1 MLRIGKWFALHAFW
15 DELMVP
21 GIDSTNNHKSREDAA
36 RELVQKVLLAPE
48 LLHDPSV
55 TSFVADGKYARKS
68 WGSWELALDGLVER
82 LSRLEQLE
90 DNFDRTLLTEKL
102 ESMRELA
109 YGASHEINNPLANI
123 SSRAQTLLRDETD
136 PERRRKLATINSQAF
151 RAHEMIADM
160 MLFAKPPDLVREN
173 VNLSDLIAQVLEEL
187 SGRADEQGTALLV
200 TGTSDDCW
208 LSADATHLSVAL
220 RALCRNSLE
229 AIGAGGQV
237 TVSLVAAEDSVEL
250 SVTDTGPGIP
260 MEVRKHLF
268 DPFYSGREAGR
279 GLGFGLS
286 KCWRIVELHGG
297 SIEVGE
303 NTNEYTRFTI
313 RLPRRIEQ
321 PKQSSPPLVA

>member
-1 MLRIGKWFALHAFW
+1 
-15 DELMVP
+15 
-21 GIDSTNNHKSREDAA
+21 
-36 RELVQKVLLAPE
+36 
-48 LLHDPSV
+48 
-55 TSFVADGKYARKS
+55 
-68 WGSWELALDGLVER
+68 
-82 LSRLEQLE
+82 
-90 DNFDRTLLTEKL
+90 
-102 ESMRELA
+102 
-109 YGASHEINNPLANI
+109 
-123 SSRAQTLLRDETD
+123 
-136 PERRRKLATINSQAF
+136 
-151 RAHEMIADM
+151 MIADM

-303 NTNEYTRFTI
+303 NTNEHTRFTI

>member
-1 MLRIGKWFALHAFW
+1 M
-15 DELMVP
+15 DQTT
-21 GIDSTNNHKSREDAA
+21 DSSKSDPDSQEDAA
-36 RELVQKVLLAPE
+36 RRLVQSLLVGAATFDDVSTHKLVKRIRLNEETTGPWAQA
-48 LLHDPSV
+48 V
-55 TSFVADGKYARKS
+55 CK
-68 WGSWELALDGLVER
+68 LVER

-90 DNFDRTLLTEKL
+90 KAFDDALLHEKL

-173 VNLSDLIAQVLEEL
+173 VNLSALVAQVVEEMSL
-187 SGRADEQGTALLV
+187 RANEQGTALV
-200 TGTSDDCW
+200 ATDASDECW
-208 LSADATHLSVAL
+208 LRVDSTHLHVAL
-220 RALCRNSLE
+220 TALCRNSLE

-237 TVSLVAAEDSVEL
+237 TISLAESGDSVAIT
-250 SVTDTGPGIP
+250 VRDTGPGISAD
-260 MEVRKHLF
+260 VRQHLF

-286 KCWRIVELHGG
+286 KCWRIAELHGG
-297 SIEVGE
+297 TIEVNEGDGE
-303 NTNEYTRFTI
+303 QTRFTI
-313 RLPRRIEQ
+313 RLPRLSNEMTDA
-321 PKQSSPPLVA
+321 SPPLVA

>member
-1 MLRIGKWFALHAFW
+1 MDQTRAASN
-15 DELMVP
+15 EL
-21 GIDSTNNHKSREDAA
+21 DSPEDAA
-36 RELVQKVLLAPE
+36 RDFVQRLLLTPNMLQDDSFATRQHEVETSGPWGKALRLLVAQ
-48 LLHDPSV
+48 
-55 TSFVADGKYARKS
+55 
-68 WGSWELALDGLVER
+68 

-90 DNFDRTLLTEKL
+90 REFDRTLLREKL

-160 MLFAKPPDLVREN
+160 MLFAKPPDLVRES
-173 VNLSDLIAQVLEEL
+173 VNLSDLIAQVLEEVRD
-187 SGRADEQGTALLV
+187 RADEQGTALLV
-200 TGTSDDCW
+200 VGAGDDCW
-208 LSADATHLSVAL
+208 LSADPTHLAVAL
-220 RALCRNSLE
+220 KALCRNSLE
-229 AIGAGGQV
+229 AISGGGQI
-237 TVSLVAAEDSVEL
+237 TISLAVQDDSVEL

-260 MEVRKHLF
+260 REVRRHLF

-297 SIEVGE
+297 TMEVVGNEGE
-303 NTNEYTRFTI
+303 LTRFTI
-313 RLPRRIEQ
+313 RLPRLIDQMAET
-321 PKQSSPPLVA
+321 SSPLVA

>member
-1 MLRIGKWFALHAFW
+1 MPASSSNEH
-15 DELMVP
+15 
-21 GIDSTNNHKSREDAA
+21 DSQEDVA
-36 RELVQKVLLAPE
+36 RDFVQKLLLAPE
-48 LLHDPSV
+48 FVHDRSAE
-55 TSFVADGKYARKS
+55 SFVASIDSQPESSASPWRKAARN
-68 WGSWELALDGLVER
+68 LVER
-82 LSRLEQLE
+82 LARLEQLE
-90 DNFDRTLLTEKL
+90 CEFNRTLLGEKL

-173 VNLSDLIAQVLEEL
+173 VNLSELIAQVVEEV
-187 SGRADEQGTALLV
+187 SGRANEQATALLV
-200 TGTSDDCW
+200 IGTNEDCW
-208 LSADATHLSVAL
+208 LSADATHLAVAL

-229 AIGAGGQV
+229 AICAGGQV
-237 TVSLVAAEDSVEL
+237 TISLVSLEDSVEL
-250 SVTDTGPGIP
+250 SVVDTGPGIP
-260 MEVRKHLF
+260 TEVRQHLF

-297 SIEVGE
+297 TIEVSGGDSE
-303 NTNEYTRFTI
+303 QTRFSI
-313 RLPRRIEQ
+313 RLPRNIDQTTE
-321 PKQSSPPLVA
+321 SSQPLVA